1 MSRSFEQDLL
11 SQKIIGCAIE
21 VHRTLGPG
29 LLESVYEQSLVMEL
43 SETGIEFERQVP
55 IPVTYK
61 GHDLARGCRAD
72 LLVEDSYGLDLKA
85 VETLLPV
92 HQAQT
97 LTYMKLTNR
106 PFGLLLNFN
115 TARLIH
121 GIRRLENPAAL

>member
-55 IPVTYK
+55 IPVMYN
-61 GHDLARGCRAD
+61 GHDLTLGF
-72 LLVEDSYGLDLKA
+72 LFFSLVEHSYVLELKP
-85 VETLLPV
+85 VETLLPF
-92 HQAQT
+92 HQA
-97 LTYMKLTNR
+97 
-106 PFGLLLNFN
+106 
-115 TARLIH
+115 
-121 GIRRLENPAAL
+121 